1 MHLIFFRVIP
11 AVAILILF
19 AFGCNNDEQ
28 QKLANEQKTDKEQ
41 APMKSEPLPPN
52 TPPRDREGY
61 YNTPPE
67 MSIDDSKQYI
77 ATIHTDKGQIV
88 MELDALYAPQHVN
101 NFIFLTKERFFD
113 GLTFHRYDPGFVIQ
127 GGDPLGVGTGG
138 PGYRIPAEI
147 GLLHEKGA
155 VAMARQPDQVN
166 PEKKSSG
173 SQFYIT
179 LKATPFLD
187 GGYSVFGKVVEGMD
201 VVQQI
206 RRGDVMTKV
215 VVEEK

>member
-19 AFGCNNDEQ
+19 AFGCDNDEQ
-28 QKLANEQKTDKEQ
+28 KKLANGQKTDKEQ

>member
-1 MHLIFFRVIP
+1 
-11 AVAILILF
+11 
-19 AFGCNNDEQ
+19 
-28 QKLANEQKTDKEQ
+28 
-41 APMKSEPLPPN
+41 
-52 TPPRDREGY
+52 
-61 YNTPPE
+61 
-67 MSIDDSKQYI
+67 
-77 ATIHTDKGQIV
+77 
-88 MELDALYAPQHVN
+88 
-101 NFIFLTKERFFD
+101 
-113 GLTFHRYDPGFVIQ
+113 
-127 GGDPLGVGTGG
+127 GDPLGVGTGG

-155 VAMARQPDQVN
+155 VAMARQGAMN
-166 PEKKSSG
+166 PQKKSSG

-187 GGYSVFGKVVEGMD
+187 GDYSVFGKVVAGMD

>member
-1 MHLIFFRVIP
+1 MSLIFFRVIP
-11 AVAILILF
+11 IVAILIIF
-19 AFGCNNDEQ
+19 AFGCNNGELKKLEDES
-28 QKLANEQKTDKEQ
+28 KTEKDQ
-41 APMKSEPLPPN
+41 APMKSAPLPPN
-52 TPPRDREGY
+52 TPPKDREGY
-61 YNTPPE
+61 YNGPPE

-77 ATIHTDKGQIV
+77 ATIHTDKGQIM

-101 NFIFLTKERFFD
+101 NFVFLTQEGFFD
-113 GLTFHRYDPGFVIQ
+113 GLTFHRYEPGFVIQ
-127 GGDPLGVGTGG
+127 GGDPLGTGSGG

-147 GLLHEKGA
+147 GLPHEKGA
-155 VAMARQPDQVN
+155 VAMARTGGPGN

-187 GGYSVFGKVVEGMD
+187 GDYSVFGKVVAGMD

>member
-1 MHLIFFRVIP
+1 
-11 AVAILILF
+11 
-19 AFGCNNDEQ
+19 
-28 QKLANEQKTDKEQ
+28 
-41 APMKSEPLPPN
+41 
-52 TPPRDREGY
+52 
-61 YNTPPE
+61 
-67 MSIDDSKQYI
+67 
-77 ATIHTDKGQIV
+77 

-101 NFIFLTKERFFD
+101 NFIFLTKEGFFD

-138 PGYRIPAEI
+138 PGYRIPAEF

-166 PEKKSSG
+166 PEKMSSG

-179 LKATPFLD
+179 LEATAFLD
-187 GGYSVFGKVVEGMD
+187 GNYSVFGKVVAGMD

>member
-1 MHLIFFRVIP
+1 MHLIFFRVLP

-19 AFGCNNDEQ
+19 AFGCNNGELKKLEDES
-28 QKLANEQKTDKEQ
+28 KTEKEQ

-52 TPPRDREGY
+52 TPPKDREGY
-61 YNTPPE
+61 YNGPPE

-77 ATIHTDKGQIV
+77 ATVHTAKGQIV

-101 NFIFLTKERFFD
+101 NFVFLAKEGFFD
-113 GLTFHRYDPGFVIQ
+113 GLTFHRYKPGFVIQ
-127 GGDPLGVGTGG
+127 GGDPLGVGT
-138 PGYRIPAEI
+138 GYRIPAEI

-155 VAMARQPDQVN
+155 VAMARQLDQVN

-187 GGYSVFGKVVEGMD
+187 GDYSVFGKVVAGMD

-206 RRGDVMTKV
+206 RQGDVMTKV

>member
-1 MHLIFFRVIP
+1 MHINFFRVIP
-11 AVAILILF
+11 PVAILILF
-19 AFGCNNDEQ
+19 AIGCNNDEQ
-28 QKLANEQKTDKEQ
+28 KKLENEPKTEKEQ
-41 APMKSEPLPPN
+41 ASIKSEPLPPN
-52 TPPRDREGY
+52 TPPQDREGY
-61 YNTPPE
+61 YNGPPE

-101 NFIFLTKERFFD
+101 NFVFLAKEGFFD

-155 VAMARQPDQVN
+155 VAMARQGDARN

-187 GGYSVFGKVVEGMD
+187 GDYSVFGKVVAGMD

>member
-1 MHLIFFRVIP
+1 MHLIFFRVLP

-41 APMKSEPLPPN
+41 APMKSAPLPPN
-52 TPPRDREGY
+52 TPPKDREGY

-67 MSIDDSKQYI
+67 MSIDESKQYI

-101 NFIFLTKERFFD
+101 NFVFLTKEGFFD

-187 GGYSVFGKVVEGMD
+187 GDYSVFGKVVAGMD
-201 VVQQI
+201 VIQQI
-206 RRGDVMTKV
+206 RQGDIMTKV

>member
-1 MHLIFFRVIP
+1 MYLNLFRFTSV
-11 AVAILILF
+11 VAILFLF
-19 AFGCNNDEQ
+19 VFGCNNDELKKRETQ
-28 QKLANEQKTDKEQ
+28 PGTDKEQ
-41 APMKSEPLPPN
+41 TPMKSEPLPPN
-52 TPPRDREGY
+52 TPPQDREGY
-61 YNTPPE
+61 YNSLPE

-77 ATIHTDKGQIV
+77 ATIYTAKGEIV

-101 NFIFLTKERFFD
+101 NFVFLAKEGFFD

-155 VAMARQPDQVN
+155 VAMARQGDAMN

-187 GGYSVFGKVVEGMD
+187 GDYSVFGKVVAGMD

>member
-1 MHLIFFRVIP
+1 
-11 AVAILILF
+11 
-19 AFGCNNDEQ
+19 
-28 QKLANEQKTDKEQ
+28 
-41 APMKSEPLPPN
+41 
-52 TPPRDREGY
+52 
-61 YNTPPE
+61 

-101 NFIFLTKERFFD
+101 NFVFLTKEGFFD

-155 VAMARQPDQVN
+155 VAMARQGDAMN

-187 GGYSVFGKVVEGMD
+187 GDYSVFGKVVEGMD

>member
-1 MHLIFFRVIP
+1 
-11 AVAILILF
+11 
-19 AFGCNNDEQ
+19 
-28 QKLANEQKTDKEQ
+28 
-41 APMKSEPLPPN
+41 
-52 TPPRDREGY
+52 
-61 YNTPPE
+61 

-101 NFIFLTKERFFD
+101 NFVFLAKEGFFD

-155 VAMARQPDQVN
+155 VAMARQGDARN

-187 GGYSVFGKVVEGMD
+187 GDYSVFGKVVAGMD

>member
-11 AVAILILF
+11 MAAILILF

-101 NFIFLTKERFFD
+101 NFVFLTKEGFFD
-113 GLTFHRYDPGFVIQ
+113 GLTFHRYEPGFVIQ
-127 GGDPLGVGTGG
+127 GGDPLGAGSGG

-155 VAMARQPDQVN
+155 VAMARQGDATN

-179 LKATPFLD
+179 LEATPFLD

-201 VVQQI
+201 VVRQI

>member
-11 AVAILILF
+11 AVAILILI

-28 QKLANEQKTDKEQ
+28 KKLANEQKTEKEQ

-52 TPPRDREGY
+52 TPPQDREGY

-67 MSIDDSKQYI
+67 MNIDDSKQYI

-101 NFIFLTKERFFD
+101 NFVFLTKEGFFD
-113 GLTFHRYDPGFVIQ
+113 GLTFHRYEPGFVIQ
-127 GGDPLGVGTGG
+127 GGDPLGAGSGG
-138 PGYRIPAEI
+138 PGYRIPPEI

-155 VAMARQPDQVN
+155 VAMARQGDAVN
-166 PEKKSSG
+166 PQRKSSG

-179 LKATPFLD
+179 LEATANLD
-187 GGYSVFGKVVEGMD
+187 GDYSVFGKVVEGFD
-201 VVQQI
+201 VVQQL
-206 RRGDVMTKV
+206 RSGDVMTKV

>member
-1 MHLIFFRVIP
+1 M
-11 AVAILILF
+11 ILWV
-19 AFGCNNDEQ
+19 
-28 QKLANEQKTDKEQ
+28 
-41 APMKSEPLPPN
+41 SEPV
-52 TPPRDREGY
+52 D
-61 YNTPPE
+61 
-67 MSIDDSKQYI
+67 
-77 ATIHTDKGQIV
+77 
-88 MELDALYAPQHVN
+88 
-101 NFIFLTKERFFD
+101 
-113 GLTFHRYDPGFVIQ
+113 
-127 GGDPLGVGTGG
+127 

-155 VAMARQPDQVN
+155 VAMARQGDAMN
-166 PEKKSSG
+166 PQKKSSG

>member
-1 MHLIFFRVIP
+1 
-11 AVAILILF
+11 
-19 AFGCNNDEQ
+19 
-28 QKLANEQKTDKEQ
+28 
-41 APMKSEPLPPN
+41 
-52 TPPRDREGY
+52 
-61 YNTPPE
+61 

-77 ATIHTDKGQIV
+77 ATIYTAKGEIV

-101 NFIFLTKERFFD
+101 NFVFLAKEGFFD

-155 VAMARQPDQVN
+155 VAMARQGAMN
-166 PEKKSSG
+166 PQKKSSG

-187 GGYSVFGKVVEGMD
+187 GDYSVFGKVVAGMD

>member
-1 MHLIFFRVIP
+1 MHLIFFRIIP
-11 AVAILILF
+11 MAAILIIF
-19 AFGCNNDEQ
+19 VFGCNKGELKKLEDES
-28 QKLANEQKTDKEQ
+28 KTEKEQ

-77 ATIHTDKGQIV
+77 ATIHTAKGQIV

-101 NFIFLTKERFFD
+101 NFAFLAKEGFFD

-138 PGYRIPAEI
+138 PGYRSPAEI
-147 GLLHEKGA
+147 GLPHEKGA
-155 VAMARQPDQVN
+155 VAMARREN
-166 PEKKSSG
+166 PEKMSSG

-179 LKATPFLD
+179 LEAAPHLD
-187 GGYSVFGKVVEGMD
+187 GNYSVFGKVVQGMD

>member
-1 MHLIFFRVIP
+1 MGINVFRVTL
-11 AVAILILF
+11 VVLILVLSIL
-19 AFGCNNDEQ
+19 GCNNGEP
-28 QKLANEQKTDKEQ
+28 KNEQKTEKEQ

-52 TPPRDREGY
+52 TPPQEREGY
-61 YNTPPE
+61 YNGPPE
-67 MSIDDSKQYI
+67 MTIDDSKQYI
-77 ATIHTDKGQIV
+77 ATIHTAKGQIV

-101 NFIFLTKERFFD
+101 NFVFLSKEGFFD
-113 GLTFHRYDPGFVIQ
+113 GLTFHRHEPGFVIQ
-127 GGDPLGVGTGG
+127 GGDPLGVGSGG

-147 GLLHEKGA
+147 GLPHEKGA
-155 VAMARQPDQVN
+155 VAMARQGDQVN

-179 LKATPFLD
+179 LEATPFLD
-187 GGYSVFGKVVEGMD
+187 GGYSVFGKVVDGMD
-201 VVQQI
+201 VVEQI

>member
-1 MHLIFFRVIP
+1 MRLNFFRFTLV
-11 AVAILILF
+11 VAILFLY
-19 AFGCNNDEQ
+19 AFGCNNDEL
-28 QKLANEQKTDKEQ
+28 KKREAEQETEEEQ
-41 APMKSEPLPPN
+41 TSMKSEPLPPN
-52 TPPRDREGY
+52 TPPQDREGY
-61 YNTPPE
+61 YSGPPE

-77 ATIHTDKGQIV
+77 ATIHTAKGQIV

-101 NFIFLTKERFFD
+101 NFVFLTKEGFFD
-113 GLTFHRYDPGFVIQ
+113 GLTFHRYEPGFVIQ
-127 GGDPLGVGTGG
+127 GGDPLGSGSGG

-155 VAMARQPDQVN
+155 VAMARQGDAMN
-166 PEKKSSG
+166 PQKKSSG

>member
-1 MHLIFFRVIP
+1 MHLNVFRFIP
-11 AVAILILF
+11 PVALLLLF
-19 AFGCNNDEQ
+19 AMGCNNDEQ
-28 QKLANEQKTDKEQ
+28 KKLENEPKTEKEQ
-41 APMKSEPLPPN
+41 ASIKSEPLPPN
-52 TPPRDREGY
+52 TPPQDREGY
-61 YNTPPE
+61 YNGPPE

-77 ATIHTDKGQIV
+77 ATIHTAKGQIV

-101 NFIFLTKERFFD
+101 NFIFLAKEGFFD
-113 GLTFHRYDPGFVIQ
+113 GLTFHRYDSGFVIQ
-127 GGDPLGVGTGG
+127 GGDPLGGGTGG

-155 VAMARQPDQVN
+155 VAMARQPDHVN

-187 GGYSVFGKVVEGMD
+187 GGYSMFGKVVAGMD